1 MQQLIASYL
10 FQHKYCSIPNLGTL
24 YLIDTPASAEFGEQK
39 ITAPKPIISF
49 SHSVLNELSLQAF
62 VAAEK
67 KLSNNDASIMINKF
81 SNEVNDLQLGKAM
94 EMLSIGK
101 FYKNEESLIA
111 FIPLEIAEDFLPD
124 VHAERV
130 VHPNDSHT
138 MLVGEKETNTAAMAE
153 YLEEDVPLKKAKWW
167 VFAVVVAVLS
177 IGTIIYKAIEV
188 KKDSFFGMSQ
198 KVVPQAADSTYKI
211 LP

>member
-81 SNEVNDLQLGKAM
+81 SNIIII
-94 EMLSIGK
+94 SI
-101 FYKNEESLIA
+101 L
-111 FIPLEIAEDFLPD
+111 
-124 VHAERV
+124 
-130 VHPNDSHT
+130 
-138 MLVGEKETNTAAMAE
+138 
-153 YLEEDVPLKKAKWW
+153 
-167 VFAVVVAVLS
+167 
-177 IGTIIYKAIEV
+177 
-188 KKDSFFGMSQ
+188 
-198 KVVPQAADSTYKI
+198 
-211 LP
+211 